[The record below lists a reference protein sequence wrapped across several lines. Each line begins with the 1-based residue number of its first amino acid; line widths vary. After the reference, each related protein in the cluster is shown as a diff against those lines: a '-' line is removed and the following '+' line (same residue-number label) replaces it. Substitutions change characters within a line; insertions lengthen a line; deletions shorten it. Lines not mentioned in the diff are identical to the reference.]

1 MRLVEF
7 TTELRER
14 LDELKT
20 RRDELDRQLKL
31 FEDKLLHFPD
41 YIYGELFESIH
52 FFIVVHRLF
61 TVEHFG

>member
-1 MRLVEF
+1 MRLVEL

-31 FEDKLLHFPD
+31 LEDKLLHCHD
-41 YIYGELFESIH
+41 YIYGELFERIE
-52 FFIVVHRLF
+52 FNVVVLF